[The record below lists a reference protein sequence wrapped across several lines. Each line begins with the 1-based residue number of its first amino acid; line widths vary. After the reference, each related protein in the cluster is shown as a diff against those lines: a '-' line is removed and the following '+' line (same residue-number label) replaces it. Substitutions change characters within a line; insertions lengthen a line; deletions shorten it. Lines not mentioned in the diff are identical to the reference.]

1 MADVSPTVWVW
12 VGLAALP
19 LLLALTTA
27 FTKAMVVVGA
37 LRSGLGAEAF
47 LPWPIVLAVAAVIT
61 VVVMSPIG
69 GAVAGA
75 LEAVGGLEGVMQ
87 APLQRGPALVA
98 PLLDFT
104 AQHADPSELEF
115 FAELQGRS
123 TTEPWVVVP
132 AFLVTEL
139 TEALAIAVVILVPF
153 VLADLVVGQAL
164 LLSGL
169 AAVPQPL
176 VCVPVKLLLFLAVGG
191 WDVVIGG
198 LVKGYA

>member
-1 MADVSPTVWVW
+1 MAEVSPTLWIW

-19 LLLALTTA
+19 LVLALCTA
-27 FTKAMVVVGA
+27 FTKSLVVVGA
-37 LRSGLGAEAF
+37 LRTGLGAEAF
-47 LPWPIVLAVAAVIT
+47 LPWPIVLAVATVIT
-61 VVVMSPIG
+61 GVVMLP
-69 GAVAGA
+69 VASA
-75 LEAVGGLEGVMQ
+75 LAQDVESVGGLAAV
-87 APLQRGPALVA
+87 LQSPAEHGAVLLD
-98 PLLDFT
+98 PLLEFT
-104 AQHADPSELEF
+104 RLHADPAELEF
-115 FAELQGRS
+115 FADLQGRGV
-123 TTEPWVVVP
+123 EDAWVAVP

-164 LLSGL
+164 MLGGL

-176 VCVPVKLLLFLAVGG
+176 VSVPVKLLLFLAVGG

>member
-1 MADVSPTVWVW
+1 MAEVSPTVWVW

-19 LLLALTTA
+19 LVLALCTA
-27 FTKAMVVVGA
+27 FTKSMVVVGA
-37 LRSGLGAEAF
+37 LRTGLGAEAF
-47 LPWPIVLAVAAVIT
+47 LPWPIVIAVAAVIT
-61 VVVMSPIG
+61 AVVMAPVG
-69 GAVAGA
+69 GALAGA
-75 LEAVGGLEGVMQ
+75 LETAGGLEAVLQ
-87 APLQRGPALVA
+87 APVERGASLVT

-104 AQHADPSELEF
+104 ARHADPAELEF

-123 TTEPWVVVP
+123 LEAPWVIVP

-164 LLSGL
+164 VLSGL
-169 AAVPQPL
+169 SAVPQPL
-176 VCVPVKLLLFLAVGG
+176 VSVPVKLLLFLAVGG

>member
-1 MADVSPTVWVW
+1 MAEVSPTIWIW

-19 LLLALTTA
+19 LVLALCTA
-27 FTKAMVVVGA
+27 FTKSLVVVGA
-37 LRSGLGAEAF
+37 LRTGLGAEAF

-61 VVVMSPIG
+61 GVVMLP
-69 GAVAGA
+69 VASALALA
-75 LEAVGGLEGVMQ
+75 LESVGGLEAVTQ
-87 APLQRGPALVA
+87 SPVEHGPALLQ
-98 PLLDFT
+98 PLLDFM
-104 AQHADPSELEF
+104 QRHADPGELDF
-115 FAELQGRS
+115 FADLQGRS
-123 TTEPWVVVP
+123 TQELWVRVP

-164 LLSGL
+164 MLGGL

-176 VCVPVKLLLFLAVGG
+176 VSVPVKLLLFLAVGG

>member
-1 MADVSPTVWVW
+1 MAEVSPTIWVW

-19 LLLALTTA
+19 LVLALCTA
-27 FTKAMVVVGA
+27 FTKSMVAVGA
-37 LRSGLGAEAF
+37 LRTGLGAESF
-47 LPWPIVLAVAAVIT
+47 LPWPIVIAVAAVIT
-61 VVVMSPIG
+61 GVVMAPV
-69 GAVAGA
+69 GAA
-75 LEAVGGLEGVMQ
+75 LAETVQSVGGLEAALSDPMDG
-87 APLQRGPALVA
+87 GYGLVA
-98 PLLDFT
+98 PLLEFT
-104 AQHADPSELEF
+104 SRHADTAEVQF
-115 FAELQGRS
+115 FAELQGAAADS
-123 TTEPWVVVP
+123 PWVVVP

-169 AAVPQPL
+169 SAVPQPL
-176 VCVPVKLLLFLAVGG
+176 VSVPVKLLLFLAVGG

>member
-1 MADVSPTVWVW
+1 MAEVSPTIWVW

-19 LLLALTTA
+19 LVLALCTA
-27 FTKAMVVVGA
+27 FTKSMVVVGA
-37 LRSGLGAEAF
+37 LRTGLGAESF
-47 LPWPIVLAVAAVIT
+47 LPWPIVIAVASVIT
-61 VVVMSPIG
+61 AVVMAPVG
-69 GAVAGA
+69 GALAQAV
-75 LEAVGGLEGVMQ
+75 ESVGGLEAVMSD
-87 APLQRGPALVA
+87 PIDRGYGLIA
-98 PLLDFT
+98 PLLEFT
-104 AQHADPSELEF
+104 ARHADTVEVQF
-115 FAELQGRS
+115 FAELQGAPTDS
-123 TTEPWVVVP
+123 PWVVVP

-169 AAVPQPL
+169 SAVPQPL
-176 VCVPVKLLLFLAVGG
+176 VSVPVKLLLFLAVGG

>member
-1 MADVSPTVWVW
+1 MADVSPTIWIW

-19 LLLALTTA
+19 LLLALCTA
-27 FTKAMVVVGA
+27 FTKSLVVVGA

-47 LPWPIVLAVAAVIT
+47 LPWPVVLAVAAVIT
-61 VVVMSPIG
+61 GVVMLP
-69 GAVAGA
+69 VAGA
-75 LEAVGGLEGVMQ
+75 LMLGLESVGGFEAVMQ
-87 APLQRGPALVA
+87 SPAEHGPALLQ
-98 PLLDFT
+98 PLLEFT
-104 AQHADPSELEF
+104 QRHADPAELDF

-123 TTEPWVVVP
+123 AQEPWVIVP
-132 AFLVTEL
+132 AFLVSEL

-164 LLSGL
+164 TLGGL
-169 AAVPQPL
+169 ASVPQPL
-176 VCVPVKLLLFLAVGG
+176 VSVPVKLLLFLAVGG

>member
-1 MADVSPTVWVW
+1 MAEVSPTIWVW

-19 LLLALTTA
+19 LVLALCTA
-27 FTKAMVVVGA
+27 FTKSLVVVGA
-37 LRSGLGAEAF
+37 LRTGLGAEAF

-61 VVVMSPIG
+61 GVVMLP
-69 GAVAGA
+69 VAGA
-75 LEAVGGLEGVMQ
+75 LALGLESVGGVEALVQ
-87 APLQRGPALVA
+87 APAEHGATLLQ

-104 AQHADPSELEF
+104 QRHADPAELDF
-115 FAELQGRS
+115 FADLQGR
-123 TTEPWVVVP
+123 PAQQGWVSVP
-132 AFLVTEL
+132 AFVVTEL

-164 LLSGL
+164 MLGGL
-169 AAVPQPL
+169 ASVPQPL
-176 VCVPVKLLLFLAVGG
+176 VSVPVKLLLFLAVGG